1 LSDPNTSDFAGLRG
15 TDGPVDEPAVT
26 PQDSTPVEAAP
37 QEVQEQTAS
46 EVTPPSTDPVSSP
59 APTPAVDTDAA
70 FQALFDD
77 PDLTDEARNL
87 LKKYQAEGRSPS
99 FVVKEALKH
108 GAASHWNEN
117 KRLSAEAK
125 QPEPQPESPSAPAQ
139 PAAQTAPVVSS
150 PDVAALDAEVGQ
162 LKQQFEPLYVEE
174 LKLVPFKDQTEGEL
188 RTLVAQIDRKAR
200 AAFLATEYEAKEKL
214 NAEVLALYEQRDEK
228 EALLQ
233 RVSARLGWISDRK
246 ERLELHNVFLQDKK
260 ARALAV
266 AEDRAREAERQEQAR
281 KREAEEATRAEVSR
295 RTAWNTAYLSAL
307 ESVKKEGTEL
317 EPEDLPDFQ
326 DYAVT
331 FFAKQPA
338 AKQSDPAQVPGLLRE
353 AKKAYDVWV
362 DRAHRKQSRVHSL
375 KKEQDVAVSA
385 PSGAAA
391 VAPPVKRGQPANEAD
406 SFMGLSAS

>member
-59 APTPAVDTDAA
+59 APTPEANPDAA
-70 FQALFDD
+70 YETLLAD

-87 LKKYQAEGRSPS
+87 VRKYQGEGKSAA
-99 FVVKEALKH
+99 FAIKEALK
-108 GAASHWNEN
+108 
-117 KRLSAEAK
+117 
-125 QPEPQPESPSAPAQ
+125 QSAPAYWSRSKELAAETKPEARAEVTPPP
-139 PAAQTAPVVSS
+139 PAADPQPVAAQVVS